1 MKRTTL
7 RTSAIAL
14 GVAAALP
21 ATAQEWNLAWGGFM
35 NQHVVFG
42 STETK
47 TTVSVDD
54 LSYNVTGD
62 RRSDTS
68 RSDTSSGTPQPYS
81 TTIKIVS
88 KLPPGANDAHQLAN
102 TTALANTAGVT
113 DKDDF
118 DAALITAINAVDPT
132 GAGTI
137 GSATNI
143 AVPDVLY
150 LVVGPTSIGD
160 DGMADNTDFVTSDA
174 TALQTGYTDLH
185 KRISAVNKSIDLS
198 GSGQRRNTEVHFKP
212 SVTLEN
218 GITFAARIEFE
229 GDSAAG
235 VDRSYM
241 DISSDSLGMI
251 RIGSHP
257 SMGYGMMVTAPG
269 VGLPINSG
277 AHPNFI
283 PVSADGAAYSS
294 TNEVGNNWEA
304 MRVSYMTPSLG
315 GLTVGVSYAADGRG
329 SGNSANHT
337 GYLTKDKEKGNLSD
351 ILDLGLKFSQSLGE
365 ANVTLAARYGTGKQT
380 LTGKADKKP
389 REAAVGAQ
397 VGFGAFTLGAAYAD
411 SQRYDKEGNNQ
422 SSSGWSLGASFKP
435 NEAWTFGIETYQ
447 GEYDDGDDHSVSKIA
462 ASRNLG
468 PGVNWDIYAIT
479 AESTTTQGSLTV
491 GARDPKPGD
500 KGAAGITLHSTGT
513 TEGSGTIFG
522 TAIKLSF

>member
-42 STETK
+42 STDIK
-47 TTVSVDD
+47 TTVNVND
-54 LSYNVTGD
+54 LSLTVAGD
-62 RRSDTS
+62 RRASGS
-68 RSDTSSGTPQPYS
+68 RTGMPSEAQSYK
-81 TTIKIVS
+81 TTLQIVS
-88 KLPPGANDAHQLAN
+88 ELPDDADEENTITLTAEIANGENVTMAMVNDA
-102 TTALANTAGVT
+102 V
-113 DKDDF
+113 
-118 DAALITAINAVDPT
+118 ITAINA
-132 GAGTI
+132 
-137 GSATNI
+137 
-143 AVPDVLY
+143 L
-150 LVVGPTSIGD
+150 SIGD
-160 DGMADNTDFVTSDA
+160 DDITVTDGSTPEDIIYLLVGETDVGDNGEVDNTNTDVNSG
-174 TALQTGYTDLH
+174 TGYVALH
-185 KRISAVNKSIDLS
+185 QQVADTNKAVDMS

-218 GITFAARIEFE
+218 GITFAAQIEFE

-257 SMGYGMMVTAPG
+257 SMGYGMIVAAPG
-269 VGLPINSG
+269 VGLGINSG

-283 PVSADGAAYSS
+283 PVGSQTGAAYSS
-294 TNEVGNNWEA
+294 NNEVGGNWEA

-315 GLTVGVSYAADGRG
+315 GLTIGVSYAADGRG
-329 SGNSANHT
+329 GGNSANHT
-337 GYLTKDKEKGNLSD
+337 GYLKEAETKGDLSD
-351 ILDLGLKFSQSLGE
+351 IMDIGAKFTQSLGE
-365 ANVTLAARYGTGKQT
+365 MNVTLAARYGTAQLEGY
-380 LTGKADKKP
+380 DKKP
-389 REAAVGAQ
+389 RETAVGAQ
-397 VGFGAFTLGAAYAD
+397 VGFGAFTVGGAYAD
-411 SQRYDKEGNNQ
+411 SQRPAGKD
-422 SSSGWSLGASFKP
+422 SSGWSLGASYAMD
-435 NEAWTFGIETYQ
+435 AWTFGIETYQ
-447 GEYDDGDDHSVSKIA
+447 GEYDNGDDHSVSKIA

-468 PGVNWDIYAIT
+468 PGVAWDIYAIT

-500 KGAAGITLHSTGT
+500 EGAAGIKLHSTGT